1 MSSYM
6 LYKNGDLYKISS
18 SNDVNNYKHFYELL
32 ECELIEVHT
41 LSSNIKIVVD
51 EEARLYDFDKVNLIY
66 NKENGVYFEFF
77 SPILFVKVEDYKFC
91 PLNTKDLKYIKENVY
106 LDMIKKETY
115 YALKNKT

>member
-18 SNDVNNYKHFYELL
+18 SNDINNYKHFYKLL

-51 EEARLYDFDKVNLIY
+51 EEARLYDFDTVNLIY
-66 NKENGVYFEFF
+66 NKENGLYFEFF

-115 YALKNKT
+115 YALKNKI